1 MEIFILFCMV
11 FMHVFS
17 DYNMQGVL
25 TQMKQKAWWISHF
38 PGPEDAPDMYAND
51 YKVALA
57 MHAFAWAF
65 ATMIP
70 IAAYLLL
77 AGTGITSTFIFM
89 LAMNTMLHY
98 AIDDMKVNWEAINLK
113 TDQMAHML
121 QIVCTWMMC
130 LY

>member
-1 MEIFILFCMV
+1 
-11 FMHVFS
+11 
-17 DYNMQGVL
+17 
-25 TQMKQKAWWISHF
+25 
-38 PGPEDAPDMYAND
+38 
-51 YKVALA
+51 
-57 MHAFAWAF
+57 MHAFAWTF

-98 AIDDMKVNWEAINLK
+98 AIDDMKANWETINLK